1 MNEIIEKTRAEALAL
16 IMKYLWENE
25 YDKET
30 VKKAAD
36 VWWGMQEIAI
46 KSRGEE

>member
-1 MNEIIEKTRAEALAL
+1 MSKFLIDKYRTEALAL
-16 IMKYLWENE
+16 IMKYLWENG

-36 VWWGMQEIAI
+36 VWWGMQE
-46 KSRGEE
+46 KGLLK